1 MKLKK
6 NKGILFWITG
16 LPGSGK
22 TSIAKLL
29 HKRIEKIYGSSI
41 IISGDEIR
49 KDFNLK
55 GYERKDRLKIGFM
68 YSKLFRRIVNQN
80 INVIFSGGALY
91 EKIQN
96 FKKKNINNYFEIF
109 IDSNFFKNK
118 KIKRIS
124 KKSKN
129 VVGINIKP
137 EYPKDPNIRYYNNFD
152 IYLKSS
158 SNIIFKL
165 IQKKIKL

>member
-68 YSKLFRRIVNQN
+68 YSKLFKRIVNQN

-96 FKKKNINNYFEIF
+96 FNRKNINNYFEIF

-152 IYLKSS
+152 ISLKSS

>member
-22 TSIAKLL
+22 TSIAELL
-29 HKRIEKIYGSSI
+29 YNKIEKNYGSSI
-41 IISGDEIR
+41 IISGDELR

-55 GYERKDRLKIGFM
+55 GYKKKDRLMIGFM
-68 YSKLFRRIVNQN
+68 YSNLFKRITNQN

-91 EKIQN
+91 NKIQAYN
-96 FKKKNINNYFEIF
+96 RKKISNYFEIF
-109 IDSNFFKNK
+109 IDSNLSKNK
-118 KIKRIS
+118 KIKKIS

-129 VVGINIKP
+129 VVGIDIRP
-137 EYPKDPNIRYYNNFD
+137 EYPKKPNIKYYNNFD
-152 IYLKSS
+152 ISLKVCSDQ
-158 SNIIFKL
+158 IFRL
-165 IQKKIKL
+165 IKKKIKF

>member
-22 TSIAKLL
+22 TSFAKLL
-29 HKRIEKIYGSSI
+29 YKRIETYYGATI

-55 GYERKDRLKIGFM
+55 GFKKKDRLIIGFM
-68 YSKLFRRIVNQN
+68 YSNLFKRIIEQN

-91 EKIQN
+91 NKIQN
-96 FKKKNINNYFEIF
+96 HNRKNISNYFEIF
-109 IDSNFFKNK
+109 IDSNISKNK
-118 KIKRIS
+118 KIKKIS
-124 KKSKN
+124 KKNKN
-129 VVGINIKP
+129 VVGIDIRP
-137 EYPKDPNIRYYNNFD
+137 EYPKKPDIKYYNNFD
-152 IYLKSS
+152 ISLKACSDK
-158 SNIIFKL
+158 IFTL
-165 IQKKIKL
+165 IKKKIKF

>member
-29 HKRIEKIYGSSI
+29 YNRIEKNYGASI
-41 IISGDEIR
+41 IISGDELR

-55 GYERKDRLKIGFM
+55 GYKKKDRLMIGFM
-68 YSKLFRRIVNQN
+68 YSNLFKRIINQN

-91 EKIQN
+91 NKIQDYN
-96 FKKKNINNYFEIF
+96 KKKISNYFEIF
-109 IDSNFFKNK
+109 IDSNLSKNK
-118 KIKRIS
+118 KIKKIS
-124 KKSKN
+124 KKNKH
-129 VVGINIKP
+129 VVGIDIRP
-137 EYPKDPNIRYYNNFD
+137 EYPKKPNIKYYNNFD
-152 IYLKSS
+152 TSLKVCSDE
-158 SNIIFKL
+158 IFRL
-165 IQKKIKL
+165 IKKKIKF

>member
-96 FKKKNINNYFEIF
+96 FNRKNINNYFEIF
-109 IDSNFFKNK
+109 IDLNFFKNK
-118 KIKRIS
+118 KN
-124 KKSKN
+124 KK
-129 VVGINIKP
+129 
-137 EYPKDPNIRYYNNFD
+137 EFR
-152 IYLKSS
+152 
-158 SNIIFKL
+158 
-165 IQKKIKL
+165 KK

>member
-96 FKKKNINNYFEIF
+96 FNRKNINNYFEIF

-137 EYPKDPNIRYYNNFD
+137 EYPKNPNIRYYNNFN
-152 IYLKSS
+152 ISLKSS

>member
-29 HKRIEKIYGSSI
+29 YNRIEKNYGASI
-41 IISGDEIR
+41 IISGDELR

-55 GYERKDRLKIGFM
+55 GYKKKDRLMIGFM
-68 YSKLFRRIVNQN
+68 YSNLFKRIINQN

-91 EKIQN
+91 NKIQAYN
-96 FKKKNINNYFEIF
+96 KKK
-109 IDSNFFKNK
+109 
-118 KIKRIS
+118 
-124 KKSKN
+124 
-129 VVGINIKP
+129 
-137 EYPKDPNIRYYNNFD
+137 
-152 IYLKSS
+152 
-158 SNIIFKL
+158 
-165 IQKKIKL
+165 